1 MFFSDA
7 ISYYERSNVAN
18 LSNAEIATMK
28 FHEGYGYF
36 AMKQFSDAKPL
47 FEAIAQI
54 PSDSNYYDANYYYGY
69 ISFAEKNYAQALS
82 SFKIIEKQPAYR
94 PIIPYSMAE
103 IY

>member
-1 MFFSDA
+1 MKDQMLP
-7 ISYYERSNVAN
+7 N

-82 SFKIIEKQPAYR
+82 SFKIIEKQPAYL
-94 PIIPYSMAE
+94 PIIHIISPRSIITVAKKMKH
-103 IY
+103 